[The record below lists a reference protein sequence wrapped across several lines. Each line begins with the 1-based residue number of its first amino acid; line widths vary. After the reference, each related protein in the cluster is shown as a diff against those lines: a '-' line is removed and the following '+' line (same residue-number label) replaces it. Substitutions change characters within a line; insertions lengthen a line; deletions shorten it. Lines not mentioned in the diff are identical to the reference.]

1 MKDVADLKR
10 RYEQDSSAVQLGGLA
25 SNLARIAWHAQ
36 RNDKPGSSLFRESK
50 YFAEWAAPGCS
61 PEGQALLA
69 QVQLLLALWEP
80 RWGKALDP
88 ARIAQE
94 AEQCSERLLTSAG
107 LIGSRVL

>member
-1 MKDVADLKR
+1 MKALADLKR

-50 YFAEWAAPGCS
+50 YFTEWAAPRCS
-61 PEGQALLA
+61 PESQALLA

-80 RWGKALDP
+80 RWGKASDP
-88 ARIAQE
+88 AEIAQE
-94 AEQCSERLLTSAG
+94 AQRCSARLLTNAG
-107 LIGSRVL
+107 LIG